1 MMAEHTFADPTRK
14 TPIKPAVEAQQ
25 KETTPPQ
32 VETNSLVDLQR
43 LIGNQGLQRMLAQR
57 QIQAKLTV
65 GAADDV
71 YEQEADRV
79 AKEVMSGGANDAV
92 QRAAPEEEEMML
104 KRAEIQRAAPEEEEM
119 MLKRADIQRAAPEE
133 EEMMLKRAEIQRAA
147 PEEEEL
153 LQGKRAEIQR
163 AGVDMSGSF
172 DVDDNV
178 EGQINSLKGSG
189 QSLSG
194 ETKDF
199 MESSFGQDFSGV
211 RVHTGG
217 EADTLNRSIG
227 ARAFTT
233 GSDIFMRSNEYNPD
247 STQGKELLAH
257 ELTHVVQQTG
267 GKAQTKR
274 DDCDNC

>member
-1 MMAEHTFADPTRK
+1 MAEHTFADFKRK
-14 TPIKPAVEAQQ
+14 TPVKPAVEAPE
-25 KETTPPQ
+25 KHTAPPH

-43 LIGNQGLQRMLAQR
+43 VIGNQGLQRMLAQR

-79 AKEVMSGGANDAV
+79 AQDVMSGAAANEGV
-92 QRAAPEEEEMML
+92 QRQEV
-104 KRAEIQRAAPEEEEM
+104 PEEEEM
-119 MLKRADIQRAAPEE
+119 MLKRADIQREGLEE
-133 EEMMLKRAEIQRAA
+133 EEMMLKRADIQREGLEEEEMMLKRADIQRAD
-147 PEEEEL
+147 
-153 LQGKRAEIQR
+153 
-163 AGVDMSGSF
+163 VDMSGSF

-189 QSLSG
+189 QTLPG
-194 ETKDF
+194 ETKSF
-199 MESSFGQDFSGV
+199 MESSFGQDFGD
-211 RVHTGG
+211 VHVHASS
-217 EADTLNRSIG
+217 ESDSLNRSIG
-227 ARAFTT
+227 ARAFTN

-267 GKAQTKR
+267 GKAQAKR
-274 DDCDNC
+274 DDCDSC